1 LSTMFIEWRS
11 KRLACPMTCTL
22 TAFAKRSARSPPRRI
37 MALSGHKT
45 LQEVMRYTAA
55 VDRKKLA
62 ASGMAKIEART

>member
-1 LSTMFIEWRS
+1 
-11 KRLACPMTCTL
+11 MTCTL

>member
-1 LSTMFIEWRS
+1 LPAHGLRKAFCRVAAE
-11 KRLACPMTCTL
+11 AGL
-22 TAFAKRSARSPPRRI
+22 TPHEI

-62 ASGMAKIEART
+62 ASGMKKIEART

>member
-1 LSTMFIEWRS
+1 MARQGCLPDDLHAHGLRKAFCRVAAE
-11 KRLACPMTCTL
+11 ANL
-22 TAFAKRSARSPPRRI
+22 TPHEI